1 MKVTFYY
8 VRHGQTEFNLRRI
21 IQGSCDSP
29 LTEKGINDARR
40 AKEALRS
47 IPFDK
52 AFCSSSE
59 RAVDTADI
67 ILECHN
73 VKAKHMKGLK
83 EFHYGSMD
91 GESIDD
97 HREEIDRR
105 HGSFQSWK
113 DLGGDDNDSMDER
126 IDRTLN
132 RILAECRDRDNVLI
146 VSHGNFC
153 LHLMRHLFG
162 IDMLEFRLAHKRSG
176 KEGFAVPNG
185 GIMKF
190 EWEDGRYKLLSE
202 PCEPEEFRNT

>member
-8 VRHGQTEFNLRRI
+8 VRHGQTVFNLRRK

-29 LTEKGINDARR
+29 LTEQGINDARR
-40 AKEALRS
+40 AREALRY

-52 AFCSSSE
+52 AYCSSSE
-59 RAVDTADI
+59 RAVDTAGI

-91 GESIDD
+91 GESIMEN
-97 HREEIDRR
+97 REEIDRR
-105 HGSFQSWK
+105 HGSFESWR
-113 DLGGDDNDSMDER
+113 DLGGDDNDSMDVR
-126 IDRTLN
+126 IDQTMN
-132 RILAECRDRDNVLI
+132 RILADCRNNDKVLI

-162 IDMLEFRLAHKRSG
+162 IDMYEFRQAHKRSG

-185 GIMKF
+185 GIMQF
-190 EWEDGRYKLLSE
+190 EWQDGRYKLLSL
-202 PCEPEEFRNT
+202 PCEPEDFQNR